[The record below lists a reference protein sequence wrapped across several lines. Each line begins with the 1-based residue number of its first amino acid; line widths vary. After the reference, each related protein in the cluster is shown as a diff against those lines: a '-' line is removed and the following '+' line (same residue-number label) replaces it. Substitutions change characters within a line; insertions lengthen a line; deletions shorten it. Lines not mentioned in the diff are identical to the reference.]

1 MRQVNAPYM
10 WIFINSA
17 LISSLEPGKIKFCDT
32 KEKFKQ
38 TNKILVFES
47 SSIMIILNVSGNSL
61 QS

>member
-10 WIFINSA
+10 WIFISSA

-38 TNKILVFES
+38 TNKILVFEG
-47 SSIMIILNVSGNSL
+47 SSIMVI
-61 QS
+61 